1 MNRTLDPC
9 RFFYEYVCG
18 NWERV
23 HPGAVHTFQVIEK
36 AVLDTVNETIK
47 NAHVNPFR
55 RSATERVTAAVQSCW
70 AVASEKQENL
80 AGLSDFLRRHDID
93 LPPTRTQGLPSPID
107 VMMKLNLLLNIR
119 TVLFVQPGLDLRTQD
134 RMILTFHS
142 NEDFIEDILTWFQLE
157 NPAPAIFVNGQSF
170 ARDVVQ
176 VHDQFQY
183 WHYVARSTSPSY
195 MTVHQIAEETPYIS
209 AAKWTTAINSG
220 LLEPISTETTF
231 YVRSRQT
238 LEIVNLLMRDY
249 RRNPKP
255 ALNWITMLVHFYFA
269 SASSYQLQQTFG
281 NLPSRCMDYM
291 TYIAPHALNV
301 LVTEHKVSTDD
312 VQTAKHIF
320 QHMKRASGAFFSW
333 MDNRTRALALRRFD
347 KLSLTLGVPRK
358 FYSPAILEKEYAFL
372 PLFRGTFLEELLN
385 AFRDKARI
393 AIFEY
398 THGPKGQKMDRDV
411 LSFDLIAPIT
421 NAYFVRYIHAIYFP
435 TVILAKPL
443 LVVESLAATYG
454 SFGSILGHEIGHAF
468 DPMLQSTDPGG
479 RREEWMSSESRRDYR
494 ARIDCVIRLY
504 GATGV
509 QSHANYSMATLNE
522 NFADILGL
530 QIALAALQSD
540 SCVRLDAES
549 PLKGFTNRQLFY
561 ESTLELMQKAMNR
574 TLDPCRFFYEYVCG
588 NWERA
593 HPGAV
598 DTFQV
603 IEQAVLDTVNE
614 TIKNARVNPF
624 RRSATERVTA
634 AVQSC
639 WAVASEKQENL
650 AGLSDFLRRHNID
663 LPPTRTEGLPSPI
676 DVMMKLNLL
685 LNIRTVLFV
694 QPELDL
700 RSQDRMI
707 LTFHP
712 NNNLLK
718 EFLTALPG
726 DNRRRKILGLVAF
739 QAVFLSALSFTLVL
753 LRSSEVGKHETDT
766 QESTLELMQKAMN
779 RTLDPCRFFYEYVC
793 GNWERVHP
801 GAVHTFQVIEKAVLD
816 TVNETIK
823 NAHVNPF
830 RRSATERVTAA
841 VQSCWAVASEKQE
854 NLAGLS
860 DFLRRHDIDLPPT
873 RTQGLPSPID
883 VMMKLNLLLNIR
895 TVLFVQPGLDL
906 RTQDRMILTFHS
918 NEDFIEDIL
927 TWFQL
932 ENPAPAIFVNGQSF
946 ARDVVQVH
954 DQFQYWHY
962 VARSTSPSYMTV
974 HQIAEET
981 PYISAA
987 KWTTAINS
995 GLLEPI
1001 STETT
1006 FYVRSRQTLEIVNLL
1021 MRDYRRNPKPA
1032 LNWITMLVHF
1042 YFASASSY
1050 QLQQTFGNLPS
1061 RCMDY
1066 MTYIAPHALNVL
1078 VTEHKVSTDDV
1089 QTAKHI
1095 FQHMKRAS
1103 GAFFSWMDNRT
1114 RALALRRFDKLSL
1127 TLGVP
1132 RKFYSPAILEK
1143 EYAFLPLFRGTFLE
1157 ELLNAFRDKARI
1169 AIFEYTHGPK
1179 GQKMDRDVLS
1189 FDLIAPITN
1198 AYFVRYIHAI
1208 YFPTVILA
1216 KPLLVVESL
1225 AATYGSFGSILGHE
1239 IGHAFDPM
1247 LQSTDPGGRR
1257 EEWMS
1262 SESRRDYRARIDCVI
1277 RLYGATDVQS
1287 HANYSMATLNENFAD
1302 ILGLQIA
1309 LAALQSDSCVR
1320 LDAESPLKGFTNRQ
1334 LFYVSFCS
1342 QYCANRWYA
1351 YNYFGE
1357 NHAKFYHRCV
1367 VVLKMFDD
1375 FARTFRCSGMTP
1387 APCTLL

>member
-1 MNRTLDPC
+1 MQKAMNRTLDPC

-18 NWERV
+18 NWERA
-23 HPGAVHTFQVIEK
+23 HPGAVDTFQVIEQ

-47 NAHVNPFR
+47 NARVNPFR

-80 AGLSDFLRRHDID
+80 AGLSDFLRRHNID
-93 LPPTRTQGLPSPID
+93 LPPTRTEGLPSPID

-119 TVLFVQPGLDLRTQD
+119 TVLFVQPELDLRSQD
-134 RMILTFHS
+134 RMILTFHP
-142 NEDFIEDILTWFQLE
+142 N
-157 NPAPAIFVNGQSF
+157 N
-170 ARDVVQ
+170 
-176 VHDQFQY
+176 
-183 WHYVARSTSPSY
+183 
-195 MTVHQIAEETPYIS
+195 
-209 AAKWTTAINSG
+209 
-220 LLEPISTETTF
+220 
-231 YVRSRQT
+231 
-238 LEIVNLLMRDY
+238 NLL
-249 RRNPKP
+249 KEF
-255 ALNWITMLVHFYFA
+255 LT
-269 SASSYQLQQTFG
+269 
-281 NLPSRCMDYM
+281 
-291 TYIAPHALNV
+291 
-301 LVTEHKVSTDD
+301 KVSTDD

-320 QHMKRASGAFFSW
+320 QHMKRASGTFFSW

-372 PLFRGTFLEELLN
+372 PLFRGTFLEELLS
-385 AFRDKARI
+385 AFRDKASI
-393 AIFEY
+393 TIFEY
-398 THGPKGQKMDRDV
+398 TYGPKGQTMDRDV
-411 LSFDLIAPIT
+411 LSFSLVPPIT
-421 NAYFVRYIHAIYFP
+421 NAYFFRYIHTIYFP

-468 DPMLQSTDPGG
+468 DPISQSMDPGG
-479 RREEWMSSESRRDYR
+479 GKEEWMSSRSRRDYQ

-504 GATGV
+504 DATGV
-509 QSHANYSMATLNE
+509 RIDTNYSVATLNE

-530 QIALAALQSD
+530 QIALAALESD
-540 SCVRLDAES
+540 PCVRLDAES

-561 ESTLELMQKAMNR
+561 ILPGDNRRRKILGLVAFQAVILSTLSFTLVLWRSSEIGKHETKTQESTLELMQKAMNR

-718 EFLTALPG
+718 EFLT
-726 DNRRRKILGLVAF
+726 
-739 QAVFLSALSFTLVL
+739 
-753 LRSSEVGKHETDT
+753 
-766 QESTLELMQKAMN
+766 
-779 RTLDPCRFFYEYVC
+779 
-793 GNWERVHP
+793 
-801 GAVHTFQVIEKAVLD
+801 
-816 TVNETIK
+816 
-823 NAHVNPF
+823 
-830 RRSATERVTAA
+830 
-841 VQSCWAVASEKQE
+841 
-854 NLAGLS
+854 
-860 DFLRRHDIDLPPT
+860 
-873 RTQGLPSPID
+873 
-883 VMMKLNLLLNIR
+883 
-895 TVLFVQPGLDL
+895 
-906 RTQDRMILTFHS
+906 
-918 NEDFIEDIL
+918 
-927 TWFQL
+927 
-932 ENPAPAIFVNGQSF
+932 
-946 ARDVVQVH
+946 
-954 DQFQYWHY
+954 
-962 VARSTSPSYMTV
+962 
-974 HQIAEET
+974 
-981 PYISAA
+981 
-987 KWTTAINS
+987 
-995 GLLEPI
+995 
-1001 STETT
+1001 
-1006 FYVRSRQTLEIVNLL
+1006 
-1021 MRDYRRNPKPA
+1021 
-1032 LNWITMLVHF
+1032 
-1042 YFASASSY
+1042 
-1050 QLQQTFGNLPS
+1050 
-1061 RCMDY
+1061 
-1066 MTYIAPHALNVL
+1066 
-1078 VTEHKVSTDDV
+1078 KVSTDDV

-1103 GAFFSWMDNRT
+1103 GTFFSWMDNRT

-1157 ELLNAFRDKARI
+1157 ELLSAFRDKASI
-1169 AIFEYTHGPK
+1169 TIFEYTYGPK
-1179 GQKMDRDVLS
+1179 GQTMDRDVLS
-1189 FDLIAPITN
+1189 FSLVPPITN
-1198 AYFVRYIHAI
+1198 AYFFRYIHTI

-1239 IGHAFDPM
+1239 IGHAFDPIS
-1247 LQSTDPGGRR
+1247 QSMDPGGGK

-1262 SESRRDYRARIDCVI
+1262 SRSRRDYQARIDCVI
-1277 RLYGATDVQS
+1277 RLYDATGVRVDT
-1287 HANYSMATLNENFAD
+1287 NYSVATLNENFAD

-1309 LAALQSDSCVR
+1309 LAALESDPCVR

-1334 LFYVSFCS
+1334 LFYVSFCN
-1342 QYCANRWYA
+1342 QYCAHGWLA
-1351 YNYFGE
+1351 YNYFDGP
-1357 NHAKFYHRCV
+1357 HAGNYHRERAEACRVHSHVTCSQGWIGRDGSGRPLRTV
-1367 VVLKMFDD
+1367 VK
-1375 FARTFRCSGMTP
+1375 
-1387 APCTLL
+1387 